1 MKNKILLI
9 SVAVFVLLA
18 GGGAAAAYFTGAFG
32 SDDEASEAAAAA
44 DVRPYLYVEL
54 RPLVLSFVEKKKRR
68 YLQISAQVVS
78 RDEQTVTALDANA
91 PMLQAAALKKATAI
105 GAEKLR
111 TNEGRDKLV
120 AEMRDTFP
128 KLRVFE
134 NLNSPLEIE
143 DVILTNVI
151 EQ

>member
-1 MKNKILLI
+1 MKNKVLLI

-18 GGGAAAAYFTGAFG
+18 GGGAAAYFTGAFG
-32 SDDEASEAAAAA
+32 SDDEGSEAGAAV

-54 RPLVLSFVEKKKRR
+54 RPLVLTFVEKKKRR
-68 YLQISAQVVS
+68 YLQISAQLVS

-134 NLNSPLEIE
+134 NLTSPLEIE

-151 EQ
+151 

>member
-1 MKNKILLI
+1 MKNKVLLI

-18 GGGAAAAYFTGAFG
+18 GGGAAAYFTGAFG
-32 SDDEASEAAAAA
+32 SDDEGSEAGAAV

-54 RPLVLSFVEKKKRR
+54 RPLVLTFVEKKKRR
-68 YLQISAQVVS
+68 YLQISAQLVS

-134 NLNSPLEIE
+134 NLTSPLEIE

>member
-1 MKNKILLI
+1 MKNKVLLI

-18 GGGAAAAYFTGAFG
+18 GGGAAAYFTGAFG
-32 SDDEASEAAAAA
+32 SDDEGSEAGAAG

-54 RPLVLSFVEKKKRR
+54 RPLVLPFVEKKQRR
-68 YLQISAQVVS
+68 YLQISAQLVS

-91 PMLQAAALKKATAI
+91 PMLQAAALKKATAS

-120 AEMRDTFP
+120 AERRDTVP

-134 NLNSPLEIE
+134 NLTSPLEIE